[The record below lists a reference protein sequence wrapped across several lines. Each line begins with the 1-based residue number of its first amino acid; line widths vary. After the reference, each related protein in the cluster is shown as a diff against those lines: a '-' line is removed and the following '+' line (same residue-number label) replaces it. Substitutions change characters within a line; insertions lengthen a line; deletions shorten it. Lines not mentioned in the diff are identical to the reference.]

1 MSQNV
6 ADRKIEAALILIVSD
21 AEPLVGSFRSEYD
34 PAAALGVPAH
44 ITINYP
50 FIPGVKPS
58 ADTLS
63 RLRKMFAAVQPF
75 SFTLD
80 HIARFPNV
88 VYLAPIPSAPFV
100 QLIKQVAQ
108 EFPESPP
115 YEGRFDSITP
125 HLTVAYSMD
134 SDLLVSVEQAFSDR
148 ASDHLP
154 LNAFADHVWLMD
166 DSAGR
171 WEKRVSFSLGVSSN
185 PGTGDKLS

>member
-6 ADRKIEAALILIVSD
+6 ANRKIEAALAVIVAD

-44 ITINYP
+44 IAINYP

-58 ADTLS
+58 AGTLS
-63 RLRKMFAAVQPF
+63 RLREIFAAMQPF

-88 VYLAPIPSAPFV
+88 AYLVPIPSAPFV
-100 QLIKQVAQ
+100 QLIEQVAQ

-125 HLTVAYSMD
+125 HLTVAHSMD
-134 SDLLVSVEQAFSDR
+134 SHLLASVEQAFSNT

-154 LNAFADHVWLMD
+154 LHACADHVWLMD

-171 WEKRVSFSLGVSSN
+171 WEKRVSFSLGSR
-185 PGTGDKLS
+185 

>member
-1 MSQNV
+1 MSQDV
-6 ADRKIEAALILIVSD
+6 ADRKIEAALAVIVAD

-34 PAAALGVPAH
+34 PAAALGMPAH

-50 FIPGVKPS
+50 FVPGVTPS

-63 RLRKMFAAVQPF
+63 RLRKVFAEVQPF

-100 QLIKQVAQ
+100 QLTEQVAQ

-115 YEGRFDSITP
+115 YEGRFDTIKP
-125 HLTVAYSMD
+125 HLTVAHSMD
-134 SDLLVSVEQAFSDR
+134 SHLLASVEQAFSVA

-154 LNAFADHVWLMD
+154 LSAFADHVWLMD
-166 DSAGR
+166 DRAGR
-171 WEKRVSFSLGVSSN
+171 WEKRVPFFLGAS
-185 PGTGDKLS
+185 